1 MVLLATFCCRK
12 ALAVAALKDHEMGQ
26 HKTLAE
32 TIRKGAELDV
42 CTLNWMDVTNQ
53 DMTYF
58 LVGNPYMSNE
68 KRAPGWLFDIGD
80 YTTQLY
86 RDYNEP
92 L

>member
-12 ALAVAALKDHEMGQ
+12 ALAVAALKDHETGQ

-32 TIRKGAELDV
+32 TIRRAACFG
-42 CTLNWMDVTNQ
+42 TLNWMDVTNQ
-53 DMTYF
+53 DMKDF